1 VIVPFILLFSF
12 LLSTLLFSL
21 WFGFLKTVGFC
32 ATRGVDCPLDT
43 AHGRRAYCRETKF
56 GVYGLGWLIRP
67 FLVATTA
74 RFCKRYRSQSQTIS
88 SKHFIQFAIEILRSI
103 VPPSQVRE
111 TQLLCNIHCA
121 GVIIFN
127 SPNLYPCSHLLSFN
141 FTCQSIVSVHSN
153 SFQGSPQRKVLQNTA
168 ALRSLIRN
176 PVTAPLR

>member
-1 VIVPFILLFSF
+1 MIVPFILLFSF

-56 GVYGLGWLIRP
+56 GVYGLGWLIRL

-74 RFCKRYRSQSQTIS
+74 RYCKRYRLQSQTTS
-88 SKHFIQFAIEILRSI
+88 SRHFTQFAIEIMRSI

-121 GVIIFN
+121 GLIISIPQIFILVLICYHSTSLAN
-127 SPNLYPCSHLLSFN
+127 QLSAFIPIA
-141 FTCQSIVSVHSN
+141 F
-153 SFQGSPQRKVLQNTA
+153 KA
-168 ALRSLIRN
+168 AHNEKCCKTR
-176 PVTAPLR
+176 PLCAH